1 MDEYRE
7 QTGSCMFCGQNRII
21 EMSEDEWL
29 DRIQK
34 TNRSGKTIADYM
46 ASRECS
52 CRDGMEWRAE
62 QESMEQAVQNI
73 EILFGE
79 KYPEVADILT
89 NAVELIGGKK
99 IKRITVM
106 TPEKYQA
113 TMEKKRASIRIHF
126 KEVNETEMT
135 T

>member
-1 MDEYRE
+1 MSEYRQ
-7 QTGSCMFCGQNRII
+7 QTGCCAFCGQNRVI

-34 TNRSGKTIADYM
+34 TNRSGQNIADYM
-46 ASRECS
+46 ACRECT
-52 CRDGMEWRAE
+52 CRDGREWRAE
-62 QESMEQAVQNI
+62 QESIEKAHENI
-73 EILFGE
+73 EGLFGE
-79 KYPEVADILT
+79 NYPEIVDALSQ
-89 NAVELIGGKK
+89 NVGAVWERK

-113 TMEKKRASIRIHF
+113 TMERKKNAIRIHF
-126 KEVNETEMT
+126 KETRETEMT